1 MPATVCEKLNGIDT
15 DALKGAMAAVSQDA
29 SKGICKFQVATH
41 WRGGTKT
48 ETRVDKWAM
57 GGEEKP
63 REFAIRTDEPPELLG
78 EGVDAN
84 PQEVLFAGLN
94 ACMTVGYS
102 TCCAMH
108 GIKLESLSIE
118 TEGELDLRGFLGLDP
133 NVKPG
138 YEEVHYTVRIKGNG
152 TPKQFEEVH
161 RTVMATSPNFF
172 NISRPIRMVPRLVV
186 E

>member
-1 MPATVCEKLNGIDT
+1 MTTAVSEKINGIDT
-15 DALKGAMAAVSQDA
+15 EALKGAMAAISQDA
-29 SKGICKFQVATH
+29 SKGVCKFQVSTR

-48 ETRVDKWAM
+48 ETSVDSWAI

-63 REFAIRTDEPPELLG
+63 RGFTIRTDEPPELLG
-78 EGVDAN
+78 EGVEAN

-94 ACMTVGYS
+94 ACMMVGYS

-108 GIKLESLSIE
+108 GIKLKSLSIE
-118 TEGELDLRGFLGLDP
+118 TKGELDLRGFLGLDP

-138 YEEVHYTVRIKGNG
+138 YEEVHYTVRIKGDG
-152 TPKQFEEVH
+152 TPEQFEQVH
-161 RTVMATSPNFF
+161 RTVMASSPNYF
-172 NISRPIRMVPRLVV
+172 NIANPIRMVPHLVV